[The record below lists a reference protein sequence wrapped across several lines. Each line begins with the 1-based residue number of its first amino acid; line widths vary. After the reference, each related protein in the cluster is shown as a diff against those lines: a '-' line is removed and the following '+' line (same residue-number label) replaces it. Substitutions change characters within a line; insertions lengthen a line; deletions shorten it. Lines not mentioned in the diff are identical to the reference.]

1 MVKQM
6 KHIILILLYFLI
18 SNNGSQATSDLPREL
33 GAARLMTGLLSN
45 NVLLGGKEIPEGWG
59 ELMQIDYMKREAT
72 PSASYFKAINSFA
85 LVPHAPLV
93 KKQKEISTEYSGARL
108 FLISRYKIYTNAR
121 APGRCVILI
130 FPSVDKFE
138 KNTIAAYFIPETTAQ
153 LILAQIPDFDPT
165 AQPLAFDDDFLVANQ
180 KRFQGEDLDS
190 TILEIEKSRAAKKP
204 SGIVKTGLNQ
214 EIDRDLIQKKIQRKQ
229 AEWQNNI
236 FLRNLTPWSVTGF
249 ITLVCAIVWYLRH
262 RRVSQAT

>member
-1 MVKQM
+1 M
-6 KHIILILLYFLI
+6 KKIISLILYFFIL
-18 SNNGSQATSDLPREL
+18 SNCLQAKNDRPKEY
-33 GAARLMTGLLSN
+33 AYARLMTVLFSN
-45 NVLLGGKEIPEGWG
+45 NRLMGGKEIPEGWSDYI
-59 ELMQIDYMKREAT
+59 QISYMKKEAT
-72 PSASYFKAINSFA
+72 PSASYFKAVNSFA
-85 LVPHAPLV
+85 IVPNAPLI

-108 FLISRYKIYTNAR
+108 FLISRYKIHTDSLG
-121 APGRCVILI
+121 PGRCVILLY
-130 FPSVDKFE
+130 PSSEKIDKV
-138 KNTIAAYFIPETTAQ
+138 TSAAYFIPETTAQ

-204 SGIVKTGLNQ
+204 SEIVKTGLNQ
-214 EIDRDLIQKKIQRKQ
+214 QIDRDLIQKRIQRKE
-229 AEWQNNI
+229 AERQNKI